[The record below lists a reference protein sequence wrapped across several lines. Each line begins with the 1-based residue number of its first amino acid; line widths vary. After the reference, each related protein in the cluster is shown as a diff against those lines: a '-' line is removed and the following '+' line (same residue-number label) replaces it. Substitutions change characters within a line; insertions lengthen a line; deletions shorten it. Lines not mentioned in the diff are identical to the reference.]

1 MLDKQEKKIVRELIK
16 NPRASD
22 NQIGKTTGVPIM
34 TVNRKRKK
42 LEEQG
47 LLSYFAYLDTTRYGT
62 KSLPARQLYVI
73 KFKIGITKKMFMET
87 AMTTPEA
94 KKEFAIPIFESLLGE
109 KDGQLIWTAI
119 IEGGEGREIVEF
131 FNGKLVPFFK
141 KHFGE
146 DCIVENFAFRLTSHL
161 RLLHN
166 YMPTVNMSNG
176 KLSKDW
182 LDEDIFVDE

>member
-1 MLDKQEKKIVRELIK
+1 MLDLQEKKIVRELIR

-22 NQIGKTTGVPIM
+22 NQIGKKTGVPIM

-47 LLSYFAYLDTTRYGT
+47 LLSYFTYLDTSRYGT

-73 KFKIGITKKMFMET
+73 KFDIGITKKMFMESV
-87 AMTTPEA
+87 MNSREA
-94 KKEFAIPIFESLLGE
+94 ISEFNIPIFESLLGE

-131 FNGKLVPFFK
+131 FNGKLVPFFEK
-141 KHFGE
+141 CFGKG
-146 DCIVENFAFRLTSHL
+146 CIVENFAFRLTSHL
-161 RLLHN
+161 RILHN
-166 YMPTVNMSNG
+166 YLPTMNMDNG
-176 KLSKDW
+176 IIKKDW
-182 LDEDIFVDE
+182 FDENIFVDD